1 MPKRTAAKKA
11 EPAEDFEVISFRVPP
26 ALAESS
32 RDACYW
38 ARVKFVDFA
47 RTAFEREVE
56 RLQRAQNGGKAFSKR
71 PT

>member
-1 MPKRTAAKKA
+1 MAKKRTAAKN
-11 EPAEDFEVISFRVPP
+11 EPAADFEVISFRVPP

-56 RLQRAQNGGKAFSKR
+56 RLQRAHSSGKPFAKR
-71 PT
+71 PA

>member
-1 MPKRTAAKKA
+1 MPKKPTTKKA
-11 EPAEDFEVISFRVPP
+11 APAEDFEVISFRVPP
-26 ALAESS
+26 SLAESS

-47 RTAFEREVE
+47 RTAFEREIE
-56 RLQRAQNGGKAFSKR
+56 RLQKAHNSGKPFARR